1 MADAIQAKQQSF
13 KEKMKELEKQLKQ
26 VPIRCPHQYE
36 ERKNKSAL
44 KIIPGSVDVKCKRC
58 QEEFSMKKVKTEE
71 LMNAVK
77 VLHDAINQIKVCCDP
92 TNEKDMELIENLG
105 KQDFYNLDVVEVYER
120 VTSDYGNK
128 KKNKKKKNKGS
139 SIGYYG
145 NVTF

>member
-26 VPIRCPHQYE
+26 VPINCPHQYE
-36 ERKNKSAL
+36 DRKNKTAL
-44 KIIPGSVDVKCKRC
+44 KVIPGTAEVKCKRC

-71 LMNAVK
+71 LMAAVRT
-77 VLHDAINQIKVCCDP
+77 LHNAINQIKVCCDP
-92 TNEKDMELIENLG
+92 SNEKDMALIEALG

-120 VTSDYGNK
+120 VTNDYGNK